1 MGYLFFPYNDVKAYF
16 LTLRYE
22 KIDESGFPV
31 VSLRHNSEAEISGKK
46 EEPGS
51 FTSFLRYLSYFSYRR
66 ERHRNVQ
73 MSIQN
78 QLWFK
83 AY

>member
-1 MGYLFFPYNDVKAYF
+1 MGYLFFPYNDVEAY
-16 LTLRYE
+16 LSTLRYE
-22 KIDESGFPV
+22 KIVESGFSI
-31 VSLRHNSEAEISGKK
+31 VSVGHNSEAEISGKK

-51 FTSFLRYLSYFSYRR
+51 FTLFLRYLSYFSYRR

-78 QLWFK
+78 HLWLK